1 MNGVRG
7 ICCGGGERAKG
18 SGVPL
23 LRRCIVRGGVFLK
36 ELCFLAEE
44 VLEKSCGWGFTT
56 ATLGA
61 PECNSTGG
69 GGGRSSESGG
79 GGGKS
84 QSGGGEGKS
93 VLGWRD

>member
-1 MNGVRG
+1 M
-7 ICCGGGERAKG
+7 G

-23 LRRCIVRGGVFLK
+23 LRRCIVGGGVFLK
-36 ELCFLAEE
+36 ELCFLAE
-44 VLEKSCGWGFTT
+44 VLEKSCGCGFTT

-61 PECNSTGG
+61 PLCNSTGG

-84 QSGGGEGKS
+84 QSRGGEGKS
-93 VLGWRD
+93 EFGWRD